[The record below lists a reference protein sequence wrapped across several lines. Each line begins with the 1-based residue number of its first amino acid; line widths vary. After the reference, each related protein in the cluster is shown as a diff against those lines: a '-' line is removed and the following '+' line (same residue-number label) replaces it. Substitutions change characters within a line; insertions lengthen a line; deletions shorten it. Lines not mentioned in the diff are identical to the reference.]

1 MASTAHAPT
10 QQPFADS
17 KAGPTVA
24 PSPRKRRRR
33 TGTGGAADD
42 CFACRNRGVKCD
54 RKRPYCTQCIDLGRE
69 CSGYKTTLTWGVGVA
84 SRGKLRGLSCPIAN
98 KNADGS
104 DISPV
109 EREAKRRKS
118 STSKVK
124 NEDVAIKTE
133 HKRSTSEQMPPPA
146 PASTRTLK
154 PLQAYVSPAAS
165 STTPQSPIKW
175 HTPGYHDHVQHRQSN
190 DVRLPSLGQA
200 QLHRLET
207 TLLPP
212 LNGLPEPHSGR
223 SVSSYAETEFYSPL
237 ELQRS
242 SGSLASQGSMPSSVS
257 GHFLDQ
263 AVTASAKE
271 DLSSNGSSS
280 DSQTAVESAS
290 RMNFAQ
296 SHAMCSQNGTVTT
309 SNQANSALFNEMLYD
324 RDGMLLDTPAYGDTT
339 GYNIFDTFQIE
350 DEEANNDSDELAM
363 FDARFS
369 NPFFHIPPR
378 MQTLM
383 NYYDRNVCPYLVA
396 FDGAEN
402 PYRKQVLQLAMNNE
416 GLQNAIAALA
426 TNNLRMR
433 KKDLRQIGFVD
444 GTEGPFG
451 RAPNDDSNEP
461 TAEETCYKQTSIDY
475 LNMQLLDS
483 RAAQDDSVLATLLIL
498 CLFHVCDSG
507 FSKFKTQLAGVQ
519 KLLSLREPSTQ
530 SDFTRW
536 VEMFFTWFD
545 VMTSTVN
552 DREMQIK
559 GESLA
564 MLDFSTNL
572 GAMEQFSGCDGRLF
586 KIVARLGS
594 LNLLSQ
600 GRPVKCQRG
609 NQHAQRP
616 FPLQKPKMWSTKRKR
631 PITKARTSKSLSP
644 ADYEN
649 IDGNGWGTPILS
661 SDEDAEGSADDQVT
675 ATDDR
680 AHFWTE
686 WNDIRNRLQAWEMD
700 VTSPVSPNAPSD
712 LAELNFGQRHL
723 AHINESFRY
732 AALLYTER
740 LGNPLLPSSHDQFQ
754 VLVSR
759 ALYHITSLP
768 VTSCANKFLLWP
780 LFIIG
785 TECADEDHRNI
796 VRNRCRD
803 LTEESGFFNN
813 ISSLD
818 VLERVWREVGHNV
831 RGSEAE
837 EVRARRRDSEAS
849 TFGHRGQAFRWRKAM
864 DRVNGEYIVI

>member
-1 MASTAHAPT
+1 MTSTFHAPT
-10 QQPFADS
+10 QQPFVES
-17 KAGPTVA
+17 KTGLTVSPT
-24 PSPRKRRRR
+24 PRKRRRR

-42 CFACRNRGVKCD
+42 CFACRNRGATCD

-104 DISPV
+104 DVSPV

-124 NEDVAIKTE
+124 NEDIAIKTE

-146 PASTRTLK
+146 PTSTRTLK
-154 PLQAYVSPAAS
+154 PLQAYVPPAAS
-165 STTPQSPIKW
+165 STTPQSPIGW
-175 HTPGYHDHVQHRQSN
+175 HTPSYHDYVQARESKGM
-190 DVRLPSLGQA
+190 RLPSLGET

-212 LNGLPEPHSGR
+212 LNALPEPHSGR

-237 ELQRS
+237 EMPRG
-242 SGSLASQGSMPSSVS
+242 SGSSVFQGSLPLSVS
-257 GHFLDQ
+257 VPLLNQ
-263 AVTASAKE
+263 ALTAGAKE
-271 DLSSNGSSS
+271 DLSSNSSSS
-280 DSQTAVESAS
+280 DSHTFAEPAS
-290 RMNFAQ
+290 RLDFEQN
-296 SHAMCSQNGTVTT
+296 HAMFSQNGTATT
-309 SNQANSALFNEMLYD
+309 CSQANPALFDGMLYD
-324 RDGMLLDTPAYGDTT
+324 RNETLLDTAAYGNMD
-339 GYNIFDTFQIE
+339 YNSFDTHFRIE
-350 DEEANNDSDELAM
+350 DEEANNDNDELAL

-369 NPFFHIPPR
+369 NPFFHVPPR

-402 PYRKQVLQLAMNNE
+402 PYRKQVLQLAMTNE

-444 GTEGPFG
+444 GTEGSCG
-451 RAPNDDSNEP
+451 RAPYDESNEP

-475 LNMQLLDS
+475 LNMQLLAT

-572 GAMEQFSGCDGRLF
+572 GATEQFSGCDGRLF

-600 GRPVKCQRG
+600 GRPVKCQRDD
-609 NQHAQRP
+609 QHAQRP
-616 FPLQKPKMWSTKRKR
+616 FMLQKPKMWPTKRKR
-631 PITKARTSKSLSP
+631 AITKARTSKSLSP

-649 IDGNGWGTPILS
+649 VDGNGWGTPILS

-680 AHFWTE
+680 AQFWTE

-785 TECADEDHRNI
+785 TECADEEHRNI